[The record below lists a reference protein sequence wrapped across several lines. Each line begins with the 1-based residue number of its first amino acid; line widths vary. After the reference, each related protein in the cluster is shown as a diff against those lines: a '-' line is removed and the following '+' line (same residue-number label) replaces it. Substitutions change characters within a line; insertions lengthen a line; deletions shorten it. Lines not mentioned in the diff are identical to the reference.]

1 MKNQKEH
8 IRSKMRWG
16 IVGIFILLIGAL
28 SFVVPQYA
36 NRAIT
41 TINAVTHVGLPT
53 LPESPFR
60 LGLDLQGGAH
70 LVYKANVAG
79 IEPGDQPQ
87 AVEGV
92 RDAVERRVNGTGVSE
107 PNVQTARVGDEFRLI
122 VDLPG
127 IEDVNEAIK
136 MIGETPILDFQ
147 EQNNEPPRELTEEEK
162 QQITETNENA
172 AKESQDIQQKLAGG
186 AVFADLVTEHSDDEG
201 SKNNAG
207 NIGFLESGIPGLDP
221 LYIWASSHK
230 EGDISEKPIE
240 TEFGYHILQRG
251 AQKDGEPKVSAKHIL
266 VCYFGA
272 KACASEDVTKEQAL
286 QKAQDIFSQVNGENF
301 DALAKEYST
310 DASNKD
316 TGGDLGTFAKGAMVP
331 AFEAAVFDAEVGQIV
346 GPVET
351 DFGYHVIYKTAEEL
365 PLAYELSHIM
375 KRKLT
380 QKDILP
386 PSNNWKPTKL
396 SGKQLD
402 RAAVAIDQQTGSVQ
416 VTLNFDK
423 EGTQLF
429 KEITERNLN
438 KPVAIFLD
446 GAPISIPTV
455 QSVISGGEA
464 VITGSFSMQEARL
477 LAQRLNTGAL
487 PVPIELISQQ
497 AIGASLGAESLQKSL
512 RAGFIAIILVMLF
525 MIFYYRLPGV
535 LATLSLTL
543 YISLVLAVFKGI
555 GVTLTLAGIAGFI
568 LSIGMAVDANI
579 LIFERVKEELK
590 AGKSLKAAVEE
601 GFLRAWTSIRD
612 GNISTLITCV
622 LLVGFGS
629 SFVQGF
635 AATLSIGVL
644 LSMFSAITITR
655 AFLRFVV
662 PWFSRYGSWLFLG
675 YSNKE

>member
-41 TINAVTHVGLPT
+41 AINAVTHVGLPT
-53 LPESPFR
+53 LSEAQFR

-79 IEPGDQPQ
+79 IDPDDQAQ

-127 IEDVNEAIK
+127 IEDVNQAIK

-147 EQNNEPPRELTEEEK
+147 EQNTEPPRELTEEEK

-172 AKESQDIQQKLAGG
+172 AKESQDIQQKLVAGTT
-186 AVFADLVTEHSDDEG
+186 FADLVNEYSDDEG

-301 DALAKEYST
+301 DALAKEHST

-331 AFEAAVFDAEVGQIV
+331 AFETAVFDAEVGQIV

-351 DFGYHVIYKTAEEL
+351 DFGYHIIYKTAEEL

-380 QKDILP
+380 QNDILP

-402 RAAVAIDQQTGSVQ
+402 RAGVAIDQQTGSVQ

-512 RAGFIAIILVMLF
+512 KAGFIAIVLVMLF